1 MKQRLYFG
9 IPGGWRKV
17 LQVVDDR
24 IGFFERK
31 KYHKMWKI
39 GQKTE
44 FFEFIKKFKWM
55 FILFA
60 VFRRKLGQNALCQTA
75 VFWNL
80 AISLEPIDE
89 ITCHWMLIEI
99 NKS

>member
-24 IGFFERK
+24 IGLFKRK

-44 FFEFIKKFKWM
+44 FFEFIKKIK
-55 FILFA
+55 
-60 VFRRKLGQNALCQTA
+60 
-75 VFWNL
+75 
-80 AISLEPIDE
+80 
-89 ITCHWMLIEI
+89 
-99 NKS
+99 